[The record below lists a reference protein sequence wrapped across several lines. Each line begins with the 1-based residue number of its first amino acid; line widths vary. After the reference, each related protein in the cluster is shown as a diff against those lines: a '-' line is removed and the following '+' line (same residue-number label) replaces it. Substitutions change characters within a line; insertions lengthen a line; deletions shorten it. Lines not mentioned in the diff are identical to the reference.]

1 MSTSRTR
8 EKADKLTYTQAEVT
22 AGDTAARAGRKNLI
36 INGAMQVAQRGTSF
50 TGLTSG
56 QHYVSDRFEN
66 QLSSAGTF
74 TFDNTSTAPD
84 GFSNSQRMNC
94 TTAFSVASGT
104 YLIFRH
110 DIEGQNLQEAAFGT
124 SAAKQMTLSFWCR
137 STKTGSLSVVVRQP
151 DASNRMFSKNVT
163 INTADTWEKKTI
175 LIPADTG
182 GTINNDNGSG
192 LQVAWWLNGGSTY
205 GGGSEQT
212 AWGTQ
217 THTNKYTG
225 TINLGASTSDQFY
238 LTGVQLEVG
247 SVATDFE
254 HRSYGEELQLCQ
266 RYFYQHIKGPSIIG
280 LAALYTA
287 TLALGYVNFPV
298 TMRAA
303 PTGFAASGTNY
314 YVCYAGGVG
323 PSFNG
328 IGQYSEATT
337 TSIRLV
343 ITLNTNGTAG
353 FCGSLQTGHANA
365 DISFSAEL

>member
-1 MSTSRTR
+1 MTKSATR
-8 EKADKLTYTQAEVT
+8 VAADKVTFTQAEVT
-22 AGDTAARAGRKNLI
+22 AKDTAARAGRKNLI

-74 TFDNTSTAPD
+74 TFDNTNIAPD

-163 INTADTWEKKTI
+163 INTANTWEKKTI

-217 THTNKYTG
+217 TNTNKYTG

-254 HRSYGEELQLCQ
+254 HRSYGEILADCQ
-266 RYFYQHIKGPSIIG
+266 RYFYKPAPLDFSAQGTHWSGNN
-280 LAALYTA
+280 
-287 TLALGYVNFPV
+287 GYMTFHFPV
-298 TMRAA
+298 PMRAK
-303 PTGFAASGTNY
+303 PSYTDSGSGTYKTY
-314 YVCYAGGVG
+314 Y
-323 PSFNG
+323 NG
-328 IGQYSEATT
+328 IQRVNGGQLGDGGGTHTEIILLNSNINSPSTFV
-337 TSIRLV
+337 RLD
-343 ITLNTNGTAG
+343 GSDK
-353 FCGSLQTGHANA
+353 FC
-365 DISFSAEL
+365 SFDAEL

>member
-1 MSTSRTR
+1 MALSKVNPNLITNGGS
-8 EKADKLTYTQAEVT
+8 
-22 AGDTAARAGRKNLI
+22 RKNLI

-56 QHYVSDRFEN
+56 QQYVSDRFEN

-247 SVATDFE
+247 SIATDFE
-254 HRSYGEELQLCQ
+254 HRTYAESLLACQ
-266 RYFYQHIKGPSIIG
+266 RYFEVVADGSGADDSPYFGMGQGAKSDQINFQYYYKAEKRAPITMTVATVTNGYAAKTHSTTISHNTLGIG
-280 LAALYTA
+280 MTHQNLYMLWGYMTNITGVTEKTCWQMQLNGAAAL
-287 TLALGYVNFPV
+287 
-298 TMRAA
+298 
-303 PTGFAASGTNY
+303 
-314 YVCYAGGVG
+314 
-323 PSFNG
+323 
-328 IGQYSEATT
+328 
-337 TSIRLV
+337 
-343 ITLNTNGTAG
+343 ITV
-353 FCGSLQTGHANA
+353 
-365 DISFSAEL
+365 SAEL